1 MAFDL
6 STARPEQQGTSEQ
19 VQAPPV
25 QKAGFDLSSARP
37 ETEDQRITPAPR
49 GRAGR
54 SRGGVAVRN
63 ADIQEGRNLL
73 NLLNQR
79 QLNVQ
84 GLTDKQRGNLEVER
98 IKAIPELA
106 EVGLQKFLGEEGL
119 DTFLTAAVGLTTF
132 NAGEFG
138 EILSS
143 RHPQIGIT
151 TTKEG
156 QTLAVNNET
165 GTVVNLNREGLSMVD
180 IIQGLGV
187 ASAFT
192 PAARGA
198 AAAPAAATRLFGQQA
213 PVAATRALAGAAGAG
228 ATETGIQGF
237 QEAAGGT
244 FDSGEV
250 ALAAGLGAGAELVG
264 PLLSAPIN
272 KLRSGQRAAEETA
285 EQTARRELFES
296 EKLVPTRAQITRD
309 PGEFQSQASIEKT
322 DPTGGISRQ
331 LEGQEQILHGRIQ
344 QVGQLTGGEAVTS
357 TSAPINEIIQRSIN
371 ADDKISQLYK
381 AARSRAPGI
390 EDIPTTKLTKLTKRL
405 SGQDKLSGG
414 VVSGVRGEL
423 EARGLIDNAGL
434 STGKKINTVE
444 AEELRATINTF
455 FKESGENAPR
465 GNQLIREF
473 KNALDED
480 VFKIKGEDLLGEA
493 RKSKADFEQGLN
505 RAKISKFDSSKTNLV
520 RDLLNNKSS
529 INPDKFVQDTIF
541 RARFRAVD
549 INQLKLFL
557 NQTESGKA
565 AWRDVRAQTMAE
577 IEEQIFRGPL
587 GPDGKTRA
595 LSRAKV
601 DAVIKRLGDKIDVVL
616 EPQEKKFI
624 FKLRDIAG
632 LREAPRLRGGGLG
645 PSEAGAQKAADQV
658 RGDFGLIREIFRR
671 LSNFQKNKMLQRL
684 PKLRGT
690 TKPDVS
696 LRGPTQAAQ
705 TIRQNEGTRKQSGRN
720 NPATRTGQI

>member
-6 STARPEQQGTSEQ
+6 STARPEQID
-19 VQAPPV
+19 QAPTQPS
-25 QKAGFDLSSARP
+25 QGGGFDLSSARP
-37 ETEDQRITPAPR
+37 EPEGQREVPSPARR
-49 GRAGR
+49 GGSLR
-54 SRGGVAVRN
+54 SGVRGGVGVRN
-63 ADIQEGRNLL
+63 ANIREGKNLL
-73 NLLNQR
+73 NLLNQG
-79 QLNVQ
+79 LLSTQ

-106 EVGLQKFLGEEGL
+106 EVGLQNFLGEEGL

-132 NAGEFG
+132 NAAEFG
-138 EILSS
+138 KILSS

-156 QTLAVNNET
+156 LTLAVNNDT
-165 GTVVNLNREGLSMVD
+165 GKLVNLNKEGLSMVD

-192 PAARGA
+192 PASRFAAGA
-198 AAAPAAATRLFGQQA
+198 PGALTRLFGQQA
-213 PVAATRALAGAAGAG
+213 PSLISKAGAG
-228 ATETGIQGF
+228 GLAALATETGIQGA
-237 QEAAGGT
+237 QESAGGT
-244 FDSGEV
+244 FDKGDV
-250 ALAAGLGAGAELVG
+250 FLAGGLGASAELIG

-272 KLRSGQRAAEETA
+272 KVRQGQRAAEETL
-285 EQTARRELFES
+285 EQTARRKLFES
-296 EKLVPTRAQITRD
+296 EKLTPTRAQVTRD

-331 LEGQEQILHGRIQ
+331 LEGQEQILQERIR
-344 QVGQLTGGEAVTS
+344 QVGDLTGGEAVTS

-371 ADDKISQLYK
+371 ADDRISQLYK
-381 AARSRAPGI
+381 EARSRAPGV
-390 EDIPTTKLTKLTKRL
+390 EDIPTTKLNKLTKRL

-423 EARGLIDNAGL
+423 EARGLIDNTGL

-473 KNALDED
+473 KEALDED
-480 VFKIKGEDLLGEA
+480 VFKVKGEDLFKEA

-505 RAKISKFDSSKTNLV
+505 RAKIHKFDSSKTNLV

-541 RARFRAVD
+541 RAKFRAED

-565 AWRDVRAQTMAE
+565 AWRDIRAQTMAE

-601 DAVIKRLGDKIDVVL
+601 DAVIKKLGNKIDVVL

-624 FKLRDIAG
+624 LKLRDIAG

-658 RGDFGLIREIFRR
+658 RGDFGLVREIFRK

-690 TKPDVS
+690 TKPNLS

-705 TIRQNEGTRKQSGRN
+705 TARQTEDNQQSGRN
-720 NPATRTGQI
+720 RPR